1 MKRILLQTC
10 ALAALLVSSC
20 TKVSE
25 KSFQTP
31 EGESLFYASIE
42 ASADTRAYADEN
54 LRVLWDANDRVSIF
68 NRYTLNEQFRFT
80 GQTGD
85 NSGWFEPMPQ
95 DAFGAGNELDL
106 VYAVY
111 PYRQSTSISNS
122 GILTVELP
130 DLQVY
135 RQGSFGLEANTMVSA
150 TEDNHLLF
158 RNACG
163 YLVLKLYGKDVKV
176 SSITLYGSFEEPIAG
191 KAQVKMEPDGVPE
204 LKMSSEAATR
214 VTLSCMEPVALG
226 ATPNEAVEFWFALAP
241 VTFEKGFYVEVTDSE
256 GQTHIKFT
264 KNTVEVPRNRKVTMS
279 TISLVW
285 PPVDPAEAVL
295 LPGIFTDAN
304 GRKLRFSK
312 GNLQAVLDHGVITK
326 WQFAEHQWDTV
337 GDISKLT
344 DETGVVDAY
353 VHSTTAPKNRWGTH
367 GSLETY
373 IPWLNDWNNPE
384 WERLMEQYYD
394 EYHNRYLE
402 ECQIGS
408 YQPQWTNP
416 DFVAEYGDGWTVLSA
431 DFYGV
436 AMTFDYDENL
446 GHGVTDKHYIPK
458 CTAGLVNGKP
468 GFIFIPDGFEQ
479 PEGITMERF
488 ETIIYSGSDGSNHF
502 VPTPQNEY
510 TATQWAEM
518 EKAGAVFIPVGDY
531 KLPYPG
537 LVIAGDEVFDEAY
550 FSREPLLRTS
560 THVTYETDSAEN
572 HFCFNT
578 YSDPEWPDMIRLV
591 KYLD

>member
-31 EGESLFYASIE
+31 DGESLFYASIE

-54 LRVLWDANDRVSIF
+54 LRVLWDADDRVSIF

-80 GQTGD
+80 GETGD
-85 NSGWFEPMPQ
+85 NSGWFEPVPQ
-95 DAFGAGNELDL
+95 EAFGTGNELDL

-130 DLQVY
+130 DYQVY
-135 RQGSFGLEANTMVSA
+135 RQGSFGLGANTMVSA

-191 KAQVKMEPDGVPE
+191 KAQVKMTPDGVPE

-256 GQTHIKFT
+256 GQTHVKFT
-264 KNTVEVPRNRKVTMS
+264 KNTIEVPRNRKVTMS

-285 PPVDPAEAVL
+285 PPGPFIRRNAEKSAVAVEARL
-295 LPGIFTDAN
+295 WKHFTLFHALRFQPFSAQPHQGKIRTNSVKPGTEGRVAPKIMKILPGKRRFLPVSVGLYYIVRSRQATDI
-304 GRKLRFSK
+304 L
-312 GNLQAVLDHGVITK
+312 
-326 WQFAEHQWDTV
+326 
-337 GDISKLT
+337 
-344 DETGVVDAY
+344 
-353 VHSTTAPKNRWGTH
+353 
-367 GSLETY
+367 
-373 IPWLNDWNNPE
+373 
-384 WERLMEQYYD
+384 
-394 EYHNRYLE
+394 
-402 ECQIGS
+402 
-408 YQPQWTNP
+408 
-416 DFVAEYGDGWTVLSA
+416 
-431 DFYGV
+431 
-436 AMTFDYDENL
+436 
-446 GHGVTDKHYIPK
+446 
-458 CTAGLVNGKP
+458 
-468 GFIFIPDGFEQ
+468 
-479 PEGITMERF
+479 
-488 ETIIYSGSDGSNHF
+488 
-502 VPTPQNEY
+502 
-510 TATQWAEM
+510 
-518 EKAGAVFIPVGDY
+518 
-531 KLPYPG
+531 
-537 LVIAGDEVFDEAY
+537 
-550 FSREPLLRTS
+550 
-560 THVTYETDSAEN
+560 
-572 HFCFNT
+572 
-578 YSDPEWPDMIRLV
+578 
-591 KYLD
+591 

>member
-42 ASADTRAYADEN
+42 ASAETRAYADEN
-54 LRVLWDANDRVSIF
+54 LRVLWDADDRVSIF
-68 NRYTLNEQFRFT
+68 NKYTLNEQFRFT

-85 NSGWFEPMPQ
+85 NSGWFEPVPQ
-95 DAFGAGNELDL
+95 EAFGTGNELDL

-111 PYRQSTSISNS
+111 PYRESTSISNS

-130 DLQVY
+130 DYQVY

-191 KAQVKMEPDGVPE
+191 KAQVKMTPDGVPE
-204 LKMSSEAATR
+204 LKMGSEAATR

-226 ATPNEAVEFWFALAP
+226 ATPNEAVAFWFALAP

-264 KNTVEVPRNRKVTMS
+264 KNTIEVPRNRKVTMS

-367 GSLETY
+367 GGVETY
-373 IPWLNDWNNPE
+373 LPWLYDYCNPN
-384 WERLMEQYYD
+384 WESLMEQYYD
-394 EYHNRYLE
+394 EYFNRYKE
-402 ECQIGS
+402 ECLIGS
-408 YQPQWTNP
+408 YRPQWTNP
-416 DFVAEYGDGWTVLSA
+416 DLVAEYGDGWGLLDLFDIAMILDHEEPQPHSSPKPYYKTNSAPVTIAGMDGIALFPDDYQQPAGIPLQRPEQISYDNSGVYYWVDGLSA
-431 DFYGV
+431 SEANSF
-436 AMTFDYDENL
+436 T
-446 GHGVTDKHYIPK
+446 
-458 CTAGLVNGKP
+458 
-468 GFIFIPDGFEQ
+468 FEQ
-479 PEGITMERF
+479 WAQME
-488 ETIIYSGSDGSNHF
+488 
-502 VPTPQNEY
+502 
-510 TATQWAEM
+510 A
-518 EKAGAVFIPVGDY
+518 AGAVFIRNGVYKATPDKIFPLNEEFFAHDPLPAHHWIIRDEYVGV
-531 KLPYPG
+531 G
-537 LVIAGDEVFDEAY
+537 FTTI
-550 FSREPLLRTS
+550 
-560 THVTYETDSAEN
+560 TDI
-572 HFCFNT
+572 
-578 YSDPEWPDMIRLV
+578 DRPDIIRLF
-591 KYLD
+591 KYVD

>member
-1 MKRILLQTC
+1 MKRILLMTC

-20 TKVSE
+20 TKVQE

-31 EGESLFYASIE
+31 DGESLFYASIE
-42 ASADTRAYADEN
+42 ASVDTRAYADEN

-80 GQTGD
+80 GETGD
-85 NSGWFEPMPQ
+85 NSGWFEPLPQ
-95 DAFGAGNELDL
+95 EAFGTGNELDL

-130 DLQVY
+130 DYQVY
-135 RQGSFGLEANTMVSA
+135 RQDSFGLGANTMVSA

-191 KAQVKMEPDGVPE
+191 KAQVKMTPDGVPE
-204 LKMSSEAATR
+204 LKMGSEAATR
-214 VTLSCMEPVALG
+214 VTLTCPEPVALG

-264 KNTVEVPRNRKVTMS
+264 KNTIEVPRNRKVTMS

-285 PPVDPAEAVL
+285 PPVDPSEAVL
-295 LPGIFTDAN
+295 LPGVFTDAN
-304 GRKLRFSK
+304 GRKLRISK

-344 DETGVVDAY
+344 DEMGVVDQFLY
-353 VHSTTAPKNRWGTH
+353 STTAPKNRWGTH
-367 GSLETY
+367 GGVETY
-373 IPWLNDWNNPE
+373 LPWLYDYCNPN
-384 WERLMEQYYD
+384 WESLMEQYYD
-394 EYHNRYLE
+394 EYFNRYLE

-408 YQPQWTNP
+408 YQPQWMNP
-416 DFVAEYGDGWTVLSA
+416 DLVAEYGAGWELL
-431 DFYGV
+431 DLYDV
-436 AMTFDYDENL
+436 AMSLDHEEYL
-446 GHGVTDKHYIPK
+446 GHGGTERYYNAH
-458 CTAGLVNGKP
+458 CTPASIEGNRGLV
-468 GFIFIPDGFEQ
+468 IFPDNYVQ
-479 PEGITMERF
+479 PEGIPLNRIEQ
-488 ETIIYSGSDGSNHF
+488 IIYSGSSGNLFAYPAISLDQ
-502 VPTPQNEY
+502 TIAY
-510 TATQWAEM
+510 TASQWAEM
-518 EKAGAVFIPVGDY
+518 ELAGAVFMPKGLYKRPYDGFDDSFFSQPSLTSFQFEVGD
-531 KLPYPG
+531 
-537 LVIAGDEVFDEAY
+537 
-550 FSREPLLRTS
+550 LL
-560 THVTYETDSAEN
+560 
-572 HFCFNT
+572 FNSHT
-578 YSDPEWPDMIRLV
+578 GPECPDMIRLV